1 MDLNTLFSEPQIWL
15 PLVVLFYCVLF
26 ILKTTTFKG
35 KLGESIIK
43 VNIRTY
49 LDNHRYHILNNVTLP
64 CAAGTFHIDHLIISI
79 HGVFVIQTNSLKGWI
94 SGSVAEKNW
103 TQKRLFG
110 AHSFQNPLHDTAS
123 QVSALEH
130 VLELSTQQCFA
141 LVVFVDESRFT
152 TEMPDNVTQG
162 KSFIKYIQSKK
173 ACLLTEDQ
181 VIHCLELINKVRL
194 DKSRQRAI

>member
-1 MDLNTLFSEPQIWL
+1 MDLSTFFSEPRIWL

-64 CAAGTFHIDHLIISI
+64 SVEGTSHIDYLIVSI
-79 HGVFVIQTNSLKGWI
+79 HGIFVISTNSLKGLI
-94 SGSVAEKNW
+94 SGSADEESW

-110 AHSFQNPLHDTAS
+110 LHSFQNPLHDTAS
-123 QVSALEH
+123 QVSALTNI
-130 VLELSTQQCFA
+130 LGLPAQQCFA
-141 LVVFVDESRFT
+141 LVVFVDESRFS
-152 TEMPDNVTQG
+152 EGMPDNVTQG

-173 ACLLTEDQ
+173 ASLLSEDQ
-181 VIHCLELINKVRL
+181 VNQYLELIEKSRL
-194 DKSRQRAI
+194 DKSRQGAI